1 MTITQTLKLRE
12 LAIVDENDQT
22 RIQLTVKSNVPS
34 IEFLNERGEV
44 SIQVTLGEEGYPS
57 IQLLPVSG
65 QLINIKLEMDSKG
78 AHLKF
83 DHEQGSSCYVFLN
96 NGGTSGMVMLDAE
109 KQRRF
114 TASVTA
120 QGDLHLEP

>member
-44 SIQVTLGEEGYPS
+44 SIQIILGEEGYPS
-57 IQLLPVSG
+57 IQLLPISD
-65 QLINIKLEMDSKG
+65 QLLNVKLEMDSKG

-96 NGGTSGMVMLDAE
+96 NVGTSGMVMLDAK